1 MRDVADVIVVGAGI
15 IGCAVAQELAVRG
28 ARVRV
33 IEARS
38 VAAGATQASAGMLVP
53 YLEAHQRGPFFD
65 LTTRSLALYDDF
77 IAHVTADST
86 IDVEYRRC
94 GSLEIA
100 VDEAAAA
107 RLRHAQQECPS
118 MLQWLDA
125 DAARRLEPS
134 LPQSIEGALL
144 VATHGYVNVNALTEA
159 LAWGAMRHG
168 VELEAGRR
176 ITAIDTRDGT
186 ADVTSEDGSR
196 WTADTVVLASGS
208 WTPLAGSADTA
219 ATHVRPI
226 RGQLL
231 RLGWRGT
238 PLSHV
243 LWGPDCY
250 VVPWQD
256 GTVLVGAT
264 MEDVGYD
271 EHPTAAGVRDL
282 LDAVCDLL
290 PDAWRA
296 TFIDARAGLRPATS
310 DGLPLVGRSASNEHV
325 VFATGHFRNGIL
337 LAPLTAILVA
347 DLILDGRRDPALDLM
362 RPDRF
367 REPAVPAPAARP

>member
-1 MRDVADVIVVGAGI
+1 MAGVADVIVVGAGI

-33 IEARS
+33 IEART

-53 YLEAHQRGPFFD
+53 YLEAHDRGPLFD
-65 LTTRSLALYDDF
+65 LMTRSLDLYDAF
-77 IAHVTADST
+77 IARVTTDST

-94 GSLEIA
+94 GSLQIA
-100 VDEAAAA
+100 ADAAAAA
-107 RLRHAQQECPS
+107 RFQDAPQAFPSLLR
-118 MLQWLDA
+118 WLDA
-125 DAARRLEPS
+125 DAARREEPS
-134 LPQSIEGALL
+134 LPDSILGALL
-144 VATHGYVNVNALTEA
+144 VTAHGYVNVNALTEA

-168 VELEAGRR
+168 AEIEAGRR
-176 ITAIDTRDGT
+176 ITAIDAREGTTEVMAEDGT
-186 ADVTSEDGSR
+186 R
-196 WTADTVVLASGS
+196 WTAETIVLASGS
-208 WTPLAGSADTA
+208 WTPHAGTADAA

-231 RLGWRGT
+231 RLGWRGA

-243 LWGPDCY
+243 IWGPDCY

-271 EHPTAAGVRDL
+271 EQPTATGVRDL
-282 LDAVCDLL
+282 LDAVCELL
-290 PDAWRA
+290 PEAWRA

-310 DGLPLVGRSASNEHV
+310 DGLPLVGRSASNDHV
-325 VFATGHFRNGIL
+325 IYATGHFRNGIL
-337 LAPLTAILVA
+337 LAPLTAALVA
-347 DLILDGRRDPALDLM
+347 DLILDDRADSALDLM

-367 REPAVPAPAARP
+367 SEPAVPAPAVR

>member
-1 MRDVADVIVVGAGI
+1 MGRVADVIVVGAGI

-33 IEARS
+33 IEARA

-53 YLEAHQRGPFFD
+53 YLEAHERGPLFD
-65 LTTRSLALYDDF
+65 LTTRSLGLYDDF
-77 IAHVTADST
+77 IARVTSDST
-86 IDVEYRRC
+86 ITVEYRRC
-94 GSLEIA
+94 GSLQIA
-100 VDEAAAA
+100 ADEAAAA
-107 RLRHAQQECPS
+107 RFQHAQQAS
-118 MLQWLDA
+118 ASILRWLDA
-125 DAARRLEPS
+125 ADARRVEPS
-134 LPQSIEGALL
+134 LPESIEGALL

-168 VELEAGRR
+168 AEIEAGRR
-176 ITAIDTRDGT
+176 ITAIDAANGIPAVMTEDGT
-186 ADVTSEDGSR
+186 R
-196 WTADTVVLASGS
+196 WTADTIVLASGS
-208 WTPLAGSADTA
+208 WTPHAGTSDTA
-219 ATHVRPI
+219 ATHVRPV

-231 RLGWRGT
+231 RLGWRGA

-243 LWGPDCY
+243 LWGPACY

-271 EHPTAAGVRDL
+271 EHATAAGVRDL
-282 LDAVCDLL
+282 LDAVCELL

-296 TFIDARAGLRPATS
+296 TFIGARAGLRPATS
-310 DGLPLVGRSASNEHV
+310 DGLPLVGPSAANDHLV
-325 VFATGHFRNGIL
+325 YATGHFRNGIL
-337 LAPLTAILVA
+337 LAPLTATLIA

-367 REPAVPAPAARP
+367 GEPATPASTPR